1 MLKWVGILLIL
12 TGTGGLG
19 LRMANELDLR
29 IRELQTLQQIV
40 LLLNGEIRHLHRPLP
55 EAFRS
60 AGERTGE
67 PFRDFLLRTATD
79 LEQRNG
85 RSARLIW
92 ERNLKNCAGELHLT
106 EPDLRALDELGGML
120 GCLDVKQQLG
130 ALAYYQENLNRAL
143 ADAAE
148 DAKNRKKLYRYLGI
162 LSGVA
167 VVIFIL

>member
-29 IRELQTLQQIV
+29 IRELQALQQIV
-40 LLLNGEIRHLHRPLP
+40 LFLNGEIRHLHRPLP

-92 ERNLKNCAGELHLT
+92 ERNLKNCAGGASSDGAG
-106 EPDLRALDELGGML
+106 PAGARRAGRHAGLP
-120 GCLDVKQQLG
+120 GCEAADRG
-130 ALAYYQENLNRAL
+130 ARV
-143 ADAAE
+143 
-148 DAKNRKKLYRYLGI
+148 
-162 LSGVA
+162 LSGKFEPCA
-167 VVIFIL
+167 R